1 VGVSPAASPLAAE
14 KRRLPRAMGQH
25 MCLQERFSQTCVLEA
40 GGKPGPTL
48 LEAKLADARDCL
60 ETEGACSSGGGS
72 PSGLAAGS
80 PGGAASSCCALSELH
95 SRLHIGRAEIA
106 KERELLGRF
115 LGAPIVPLTPDSVA
129 GSDRGR
135 SKCFPREPTTPQSM
149 PDSSLPAE
157 LERRH
162 LFRRAEMAEERRK
175 LDCFLQDS
183 DKRKRSEGG
192 GAPSCF
198 ACALMA
204 EGADDDEPRSLGG
217 CDASPAAAQL
227 PKWGGDVDSR
237 RFVSTLLS
245 ELSVSDFSPR
255 SASELERRFECR
267 RAEMVSQRVQLRHFL
282 HGMREADSER
292 QESRRALQ
300 ERQELQDILSRREQ
314 GKNLRT
320 EVEEERRRE
329 EAAQGSQLATAEW
342 EHRRVKEEAELQRA
356 EAEVERR
363 RWEQQR
369 PTV

>member
-198 ACALMA
+198 TCAFMA
-204 EGADDDEPRSLGG
+204 EGADDDEPRRHRSRPG
-217 CDASPAAAQL
+217 CE
-227 PKWGGDVDSR
+227 
-237 RFVSTLLS
+237 RFVSTVLS